1 MTPTPLFRSSTWLC
15 RFHFCLG
22 AALILFTHAGWAAS
36 EAKTIVV
43 LGDSLAA
50 GYGLDPNESYP
61 ALLRAKIKEAGWDF
75 SVVNAGVSGDTSAGG
90 LRRLA
95 WVLKRKVDVLVIE
108 LGGNDGLRGLP
119 VTSLRSNLQAI
130 IDHAR
135 EKYPEVKI
143 LLVGMKM
150 PPNLG
155 TYAEEFN
162 RVFPELA
169 RRNKSAFVPFLL
181 EGVGGRAEL
190 NQPDLIHPTAQGQKI
205 LAENVWKVLRPLL
218 ASMAADKVKS

>member
-1 MTPTPLFRSSTWLC
+1 MTPKTLFHSSTWLA
-15 RFHFCLG
+15 RFHFCL
-22 AALILFTHAGWAAS
+22 AAVLLLFAQAGWAAS
-36 EAKTIVV
+36 EAKTIAV

-61 ALLRAKIKEAGWDF
+61 ALLRAKIKEAGWAF
-75 SVVNAGVSGDTSAGG
+75 SLVNAGVSGDTSAGG
-90 LRRLA
+90 LRRLD
-95 WVLKRKVDVLVIE
+95 WVLKRKVDVLMIE

-119 VTSLRSNLQAI
+119 VASLRTNLQAI
-130 IDHAR
+130 IDRAK
-135 EKYPEVKI
+135 EKYPGIGI

-155 TYAEEFN
+155 AYAEEFN

-169 RRNKSAFVPFLL
+169 RRNKAAFVPFLL
-181 EGVGGRAEL
+181 EGVGGRADL

-218 ASMAADKVKS
+218 ASMAADKAKR